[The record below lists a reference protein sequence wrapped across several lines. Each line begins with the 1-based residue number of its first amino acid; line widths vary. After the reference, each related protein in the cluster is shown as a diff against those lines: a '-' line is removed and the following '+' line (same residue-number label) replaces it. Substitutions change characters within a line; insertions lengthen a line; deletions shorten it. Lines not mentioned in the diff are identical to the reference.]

1 MLQMNSLV
9 YIGVGLSKVG
19 SKVLPRPP
27 PLGWVLGPA
36 ARPEAHAQS
45 SGPLPSLSEDSIT
58 SAARYCYQASVS
70 WVLIISQWSDAFV
83 FKAHANIYRFEY
95 SCMTLPE
102 AHATMIA
109 RSRKPCKRFI
119 IEKRWPLFK
128 CLPPIH
134 HHTTGGGANANP

>member
-70 WVLIISQWSDAFV
+70 WVLIISQ
-83 FKAHANIYRFEY
+83 
-95 SCMTLPE
+95 
-102 AHATMIA
+102 
-109 RSRKPCKRFI
+109 
-119 IEKRWPLFK
+119 
-128 CLPPIH
+128 
-134 HHTTGGGANANP
+134 